1 VISVNVGRIREATWK
16 GRTFTTAIFK
26 EPVSGR
32 VQVAPGGLIGDE
44 HANTE
49 SHGGKLKALFAYPYE
64 HYTEFWRDS
73 LAGTV
78 LPHGS
83 FGENLTTQNWSD
95 DRVHVGDRYRIGT
108 AIVMVTI
115 PRKPCYKLN
124 ARLGRDDVLPM
135 YLESKRTGFYL
146 AVVERGDVGAGDII
160 ELLDRHPLKVTPRD
174 IVDLYLGHTRDRDL
188 LERAMRLECATDRM
202 RKTLADR
209 FEHFAR
215 HSEHESEEF

>member
-32 VQVAPGGLIGDE
+32 VQVAPGALIGDE

-49 SHGGKLKALFAYPYE
+49 SHGGKLKALFAY
-64 HYTEFWRDS
+64 
-73 LAGTV
+73 
-78 LPHGS
+78 
-83 FGENLTTQNWSD
+83 
-95 DRVHVGDRYRIGT
+95 
-108 AIVMVTI
+108 
-115 PRKPCYKLN
+115 
-124 ARLGRDDVLPM
+124 
-135 YLESKRTGFYL
+135 
-146 AVVERGDVGAGDII
+146 
-160 ELLDRHPLKVTPRD
+160 
-174 IVDLYLGHTRDRDL
+174 RDL

-209 FEHFAR
+209 FEHIAR